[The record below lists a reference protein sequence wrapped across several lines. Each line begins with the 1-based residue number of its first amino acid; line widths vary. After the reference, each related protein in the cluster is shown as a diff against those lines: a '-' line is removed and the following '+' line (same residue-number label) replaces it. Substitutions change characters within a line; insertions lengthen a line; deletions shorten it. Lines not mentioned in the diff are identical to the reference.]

1 MLLRIRKVTIRCGN
15 LCLSGGVA
23 LTKHLETQKRKKH
36 AASGLQLIDALR
48 SRKVTT
54 RIEASEKRR
63 VVGL

>member
-36 AASGLQLIDALR
+36 AASGLQLIDAP
-48 SRKVTT
+48 
-54 RIEASEKRR
+54 
-63 VVGL
+63 